1 MKTLNIISSG
11 YRATLEEQDDTV
23 VWLTHALK
31 GAGAEVDVLLR
42 GAAANYVV
50 EGQSAAPLSFGGRR
64 QKHAPDVLGQ
74 VASLIDKGVGVFVV
88 AEELQRRG
96 LERASR
102 LCGAQLVPESRV
114 AELIGRYDRVWHW

>member
-31 GAGAEVDVLLR
+31 EAGAEVDVLLR

-50 EGQSAAPLSFGGRR
+50 QGQKARPLSFGART

-74 VASLIDKGVGVFVV
+74 VAALMERGVGVFVV

-96 LERASR
+96 LTHAPR
-102 LCGAQLVPESRV
+102 LPGAQLVPEAKV
-114 AELIGRYDRVWHW
+114 AELIGEYDRVWHW